1 MTDNN
6 QKSLLESSQWV
17 TFHDCVPVLK
27 TPPGPTRTKPTVWG
41 EGKNSGEA
49 EEIND
54 FWSEFLWVNQINFK
68 DCSYYK
74 KLTHQIKTVTMW
86 GLSQAFFSG
95 SKHYLWRLR
104 LLYCQT
110 QILQRGLIS
119 LFFWLHFA
127 KLQCPY
133 SDASQQYAVC
143 ELRMQKIP
151 KDQFP
156 E

>member
-74 KLTHQIKTVTMW
+74 KLTHQIKTVARHS
-86 GLSQAFFSG
+86 SQEVNTISEDWDFCIVKHRYFNGVSSAF
-95 SKHYLWRLR
+95 
-104 LLYCQT
+104 
-110 QILQRGLIS
+110 
-119 LFFWLHFA
+119 FFWLHFA